1 MPAVAWRRAPKE
13 TEARPRGP
21 KPPRWSAERRASRV
35 MIRLTGASH
44 APERFSALRPPLDF
58 GVSEAK
64 SQTPDANASRERDGL
79 FDIVKWNDGE
89 RFRDEPQFATR
100 SPVLILRSARA
111 GAIPQTRTRV
121 RASRRMRTSQCVRPH
136 ASRRIAARVGR
147 GKHLRLRRAAMLL
160 SMRARGAPRFGETNP
175 TVILVKRTQG
185 AFGQTKPSGEYAC
198 LVRANDQ
205 PAAVRNDRRGRFIVS
220 DCYLQ

>member
-1 MPAVAWRRAPKE
+1 MASCGGRLATACLGRPGTPPARHYDLAARSSLHGSGRQMPAVAWRRAPKE

-121 RASRRMRTSQCVRPH
+121 RASRRMRTSLRDASQRASAAESTCACV
-136 ASRRIAARVGR
+136 A
-147 GKHLRLRRAAMLL
+147 LRCSSA
-160 SMRARGAPRFGETNP
+160 
-175 TVILVKRTQG
+175 
-185 AFGQTKPSGEYAC
+185 
-198 LVRANDQ
+198 
-205 PAAVRNDRRGRFIVS
+205 
-220 DCYLQ
+220 